1 MVDGDALPARP
12 GLLDLM
18 PPLQQYAPPAKVI
31 DKPVYSAFAN
41 RLLHDELRQR
51 RVNTLV
57 VTGAE
62 TNVCVLATVLA
73 AVFGYRV
80 IVVKDGLCSSVDQ
93 GHDALLNLY
102 SRHFDIQVELALA
115 DELLEAWRS

>member
-1 MVDGDALPARP
+1 VARLLSKMVDGDALPARP

-57 VTGAE
+57 VTGQKRMSA
-62 TNVCVLATVLA
+62 
-73 AVFGYRV
+73 
-80 IVVKDGLCSSVDQ
+80 CSQPYWPPSSDI
-93 GHDALLNLY
+93 ALL
-102 SRHFDIQVELALA
+102 SSKMGCAA
-115 DELLEAWRS
+115 RSIRVTMRC

>member
-1 MVDGDALPARP
+1 
-12 GLLDLM
+12 
-18 PPLQQYAPPAKVI
+18 
-31 DKPVYSAFAN
+31 
-41 RLLHDELRQR
+41 
-51 RVNTLV
+51 
-57 VTGAE
+57 
-62 TNVCVLATVLA
+62 VLATVLA
-73 AVFGYRV
+73 AVFGYRA